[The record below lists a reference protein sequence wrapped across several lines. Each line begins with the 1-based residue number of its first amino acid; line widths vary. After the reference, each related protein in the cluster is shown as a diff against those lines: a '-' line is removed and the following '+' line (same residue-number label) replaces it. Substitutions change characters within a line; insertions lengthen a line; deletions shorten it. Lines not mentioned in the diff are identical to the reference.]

1 MNKNAILVVL
11 GMITGLLAGCGGG
24 GGGGGG
30 GNNGSPPPTTSVA
43 GTVSFKGAPLAGA
56 TVVAFNTNTNTVF
69 GSTTTDANG
78 SYSFSGMGTS
88 CADCLINYQFF
99 VYKSGYAFVPSL
111 ASNPSGSRSAYQWD
125 PAAHSWYVPSGSAV
139 TRQDY
144 FGQYTIQTGNG
155 GSGIMHNVVNFMSVP
170 NGSITG
176 ANFSGYD
183 GSNPLVSLAA
193 TGQTTSFAVG
203 DDAALQK
210 GVAWPA
216 GRFVDHADGTVTDQ
230 LTGLTWLKNAGCF
243 TSTNWANALNDVNQ
257 LASGACGLSDGSSA
271 GQWRL
276 PNLHELE
283 SLVNVAYSNPAITPG
298 SPFFNVSNGI
308 YWTSTSYYGGLPG
321 SPSAWAIRMSDGRY
335 INDGVANAKTSA
347 SNAVWAVKGSGGGTV
362 KLQATGFYVFY
373 ASGDDGS
380 VQSGAPLT
388 FPRMR
393 DNGNGTVTD
402 TVTGLVWLKKADCI
416 NQTWASAVAAVN
428 ALGSGQCGLSDGSQ
442 AGDWRL
448 PNRNEMLSLADRA
461 QNNMADYFDST
472 FTGKTSAIRTQPPI
486 FSNFVGF
493 QYYWTSTT
501 DAFDTTSAWA
511 VFSCDYGV
519 YDQPKSAVNYALAV
533 R

>member
-1 MNKNAILVVL
+1 
-11 GMITGLLAGCGGG
+11 
-24 GGGGGG
+24 
-30 GNNGSPPPTTSVA
+30 
-43 GTVSFKGAPLAGA
+43 
-56 TVVAFNTNTNTVF
+56 
-69 GSTTTDANG
+69 
-78 SYSFSGMGTS
+78 
-88 CADCLINYQFF
+88 
-99 VYKSGYAFVPSL
+99 
-111 ASNPSGSRSAYQWD
+111 
-125 PAAHSWYVPSGSAV
+125 
-139 TRQDY
+139 
-144 FGQYTIQTGNG
+144 
-155 GSGIMHNVVNFMSVP
+155 VP